1 MDEER
6 LSLYIN
12 VEPIQSFGII
22 DKIEIFPRLR
32 RFRKHKAIFV
42 QKEPYSVPNKKLISF
57 QRHLMKSKNF
67 RLLRPNVN
75 TRDVIKQTS
84 DQLKS
89 LKKAKSEEDYEK
101 FYRMIER

>member
-1 MDEER
+1 
-6 LSLYIN
+6 
-12 VEPIQSFGII
+12 
-22 DKIEIFPRLR
+22 
-32 RFRKHKAIFV
+32 
-42 QKEPYSVPNKKLISF
+42 
-57 QRHLMKSKNF
+57 MKSKNF